1 MNDIFQLVPASDR
14 TLWTTGALALLL
26 LGILCLMGYLAY
38 SSRHMRAVVSPEGI
52 TIKGGLYGRTIPTE
66 ALVLEEAKAITL
78 DKGSPYR
85 LKIRTNGVG
94 LPGYYAG
101 WFRLQ
106 NGDKA
111 LVFVTDPERV
121 VYLPTKEGYIVLLSV
136 AEPEAF
142 LEALNRTMAGR

>member
-1 MNDIFQLVPASDR
+1 MHEIFQLVPAPAR
-14 TLWTTGALALLL
+14 TLWATGAFALLL
-26 LGILCLMGYLAY
+26 LSILCLMGYLAY
-38 SSRHMRAVVSPEGI
+38 SSRHMQVVVSPEGI
-52 TIKGGLYGRTIPTE
+52 TINGSPYGRTIPAEVLVPKE
-66 ALVLEEAKAITL
+66 ARTITL

-94 LPGYYAG
+94 LPGYHTG
-101 WFRLQ
+101 WFKLQ

-111 LVFVTDPERV
+111 LAFVTDPERV

-142 LEALNRTMAGR
+142 LEALSRAMAGR